1 MLKDKTVVLGI
12 TGSIAAYKMASVASS
27 LKKMGVNVE
36 VIMTENATQFITPV
50 TFEAITGNRCIVDT
64 FDRNFDFNIEHISLA
79 KKADLF
85 IVAPASANII
95 GKIANGIADDMLTTT
110 FMACTCQKLIAPAM
124 NTNMYNNNILQDNL
138 RRCQNYGIRI
148 IEPASGILA
157 CGDAGRGKLPE
168 PELLVEHILSEIQYA
183 KDLRGKKV
191 LVTAGPTMEAIDPV
205 RYITNHSSGRM
216 GYAIARCA
224 AYRGA
229 QVVLVTGRTHIEP
242 PIFTKVIKVTDAE
255 SMYNAVMSEIDDSD
269 IIVMAAA
276 VADYTPAQVSDEKL
290 KKKDGDMSVEMKRT
304 RDILKEAGKIKKADQ
319 YICGFAMETQN
330 LIENAKA
337 KLTAKNADM
346 IVANS
351 LRTEGAGF
359 GTATNV
365 ATLINSEEI
374 KQLPIMSKD
383 ELAEIILDE
392 AIKSIKRLGDR

>member
-27 LKKMGVNVE
+27 LKKLGVNVE

-50 TFEAITGNRCIVDT
+50 TFEAITGNRCITDT

-110 FMACTCQKLIAPAM
+110 FMACTCPKLIAPAM

-148 IEPASGILA
+148 IEPASGLLA

-216 GYAIARCA
+216 GYAIAGCA

-255 SMYNAVMSEIDDSD
+255 SMYNAVMSEIDDAD

-290 KKKDGDMSVEMKRT
+290 KKKDGNMSVEMKRT
-304 RDILKEAGKIKKADQ
+304 RDILKEAGKIKKANQ

-337 KLTAKNADM
+337 KLEAKNADM

-374 KQLPIMSKD
+374 NQLPIMSKD

-392 AIKSIKRLGDR
+392 AIKSIKR

>member
-27 LKKMGVNVE
+27 LRKLGVNVE

-50 TFEAITGNRCIVDT
+50 TFEAITGNRCITDT

-85 IVAPASANII
+85 MVAPASANII

-110 FMACTCQKLIAPAM
+110 FMACTCPKLIAPAM

-148 IEPASGILA
+148 IEPASGLLA

-168 PELLVEHILSEIQYA
+168 PELLIEHILSEIQYA

-216 GYAIARCA
+216 GYAIAGCA

-229 QVVLVTGRTHIEP
+229 DVVLVTGRTHIEP
-242 PIFTKVIKVTDAE
+242 PLFTKVIKVTDAK
-255 SMYNAVMSEIDDSD
+255 SMYNAVMGEIDDAD

-276 VADYTPAQVSDEKL
+276 VADYTPAQVSDEKI

-304 RDILKEAGKIKKADQ
+304 RDILKEAGKIKKSNQ

-330 LIENAKA
+330 LIENAKT
-337 KLTAKNADM
+337 KLAAKNADM

-392 AIKSIKRLGDR
+392 AIKSIKR

>member
-27 LKKMGVNVE
+27 LRKLGVNVE
-36 VIMTENATQFITPV
+36 VIMTCNATQFITPV
-50 TFEAITGNRCIVDT
+50 TFEAITGNRCITDT

-85 IVAPASANII
+85 MVAPASANII

-110 FMACTCQKLIAPAM
+110 FMACTCPKLIAPAM

-138 RRCQNYGIRI
+138 RRCQNCGIRI
-148 IEPASGILA
+148 IEPASGLLA

-216 GYAIARCA
+216 GYAIAGCA

-229 QVVLVTGRTHIEP
+229 DVVLVTGRTHIEP

-255 SMYNAVMSEIDDSD
+255 SMYNAVMSEIDDAD

-304 RDILKEAGKIKKADQ
+304 RDILKEAGKIKKANQ

-337 KLTAKNADM
+337 KLEAKNADM

-374 KQLPIMSKD
+374 KQLPIMSKE

-392 AIKSIKRLGDR
+392 AIKSIKR

>member
-64 FDRNFDFNIEHISLA
+64 FDRNFDFNIEQISLA
-79 KKADLF
+79 QKADLI

-110 FMACTCQKLIAPAM
+110 FMACTCPKLIAPAM

-138 RRCQNYGIRI
+138 RRCQNCGIRI
-148 IEPASGILA
+148 IEPASGLLA
-157 CGDAGRGKLPE
+157 CGDSGRGKLPE
-168 PELLVEHILSEIQYA
+168 PEFLVEHILSEIQYV

-205 RYITNHSSGRM
+205 RYITNHSSGKM

-229 QVVLVTGRTHIEP
+229 EVVLVTGRTHIEP

-255 SMYNAVMSEIDDSD
+255 SMYNAVMSEIDDAD

-304 RDILKEAGKIKKADQ
+304 RDILKEAGKIKKTDQ

-337 KLTAKNADM
+337 KLEAKNADM

-365 ATLINSEEI
+365 ATLIKPEEI

-392 AIKSIKRLGDR
+392 AIGSIKQ

>member
-27 LKKMGVNVE
+27 LRKLGVNVE

-50 TFEAITGNRCIVDT
+50 TFEAITGNRCITDT

-85 IVAPASANII
+85 MVAPASANII

-110 FMACTCQKLIAPAM
+110 FMACTCPKLIAPAM

-148 IEPASGILA
+148 IEPASGLLA

-216 GYAIARCA
+216 GYAIAGCA

-255 SMYNAVMSEIDDSD
+255 SMYNAVMSEIDDAD

-304 RDILKEAGKIKKADQ
+304 RDILKEAGKIKKANQ

-337 KLTAKNADM
+337 KLEAKNADM

-374 KQLPIMSKD
+374 KQLPIMSKE

-392 AIKSIKRLGDR
+392 AIKSIKR

>member
-64 FDRNFDFNIEHISLA
+64 FDRNFDFNIEQISLA
-79 KKADLF
+79 QKADLF

-110 FMACTCQKLIAPAM
+110 FMACTCPKLIAPAM

-138 RRCQNYGIRI
+138 RRCQNCGIRI
-148 IEPASGILA
+148 IEPASGLLA
-157 CGDAGRGKLPE
+157 CGDSGRGKLPE
-168 PELLVEHILSEIQYA
+168 PEFLVEHILSEIQYV

-205 RYITNHSSGRM
+205 RYITNHSSGKM

-229 QVVLVTGRTHIEP
+229 EVVLVTGRTHIEP

-255 SMYNAVMSEIDDSD
+255 SMYNAVMSEIDDAD

-304 RDILKEAGKIKKADQ
+304 RDILKEAGKIKKTDQ

-337 KLTAKNADM
+337 KLEAKNADM

-365 ATLINSEEI
+365 ATLIKPEEL

-392 AIKSIKRLGDR
+392 AIGSIKQ

>member
-27 LKKMGVNVE
+27 LRKLGVNVE
-36 VIMTENATQFITPV
+36 VIMTCNATQFITPV
-50 TFEAITGNRCIVDT
+50 TFEAITGNRCITDT

-110 FMACTCQKLIAPAM
+110 FMACTCPKLIAPAM

-148 IEPASGILA
+148 IEPASGLLA

-216 GYAIARCA
+216 GYAIAGCA

-255 SMYNAVMSEIDDSD
+255 SMYNAVMSEIDDAD

-304 RDILKEAGKIKKADQ
+304 RDILKEAGKIKKANQ

-337 KLTAKNADM
+337 KLEAKNADM

-392 AIKSIKRLGDR
+392 AIGSIKQ

>member
-27 LKKMGVNVE
+27 LRKLGVNVE
-36 VIMTENATQFITPV
+36 VIMTCNATQFITPV
-50 TFEAITGNRCIVDT
+50 TFEAITGNRCITDT

-85 IVAPASANII
+85 MVAPASANII

-110 FMACTCQKLIAPAM
+110 FMACTCPKLIAPAM

-148 IEPASGILA
+148 IEPASGLLA
-157 CGDAGRGKLPE
+157 CGDVGRGKLPE

-216 GYAIARCA
+216 GYAIAGCA

-255 SMYNAVMSEIDDSD
+255 SMYNAVMSEIDDAD

-304 RDILKEAGKIKKADQ
+304 RDILKEAGKIKKANQ

-337 KLTAKNADM
+337 KLEAKNADM

-392 AIKSIKRLGDR
+392 AIKSIKR

>member
-27 LKKMGVNVE
+27 LRKLGVNVE
-36 VIMTENATQFITPV
+36 VIMTCNATQFITPV
-50 TFEAITGNRCIVDT
+50 TFEAITGNRCITDT

-85 IVAPASANII
+85 MVAPASANII

-110 FMACTCQKLIAPAM
+110 FMACTCPKLIAPAM

-138 RRCQNYGIRI
+138 RRCQNCGIRI
-148 IEPASGILA
+148 IEPASGLLA

-216 GYAIARCA
+216 GYAIAGCA

-242 PIFTKVIKVTDAE
+242 PIFTKVIKITDAE
-255 SMYNAVMSEIDDSD
+255 SMYNAVMSEIDDAD

-304 RDILKEAGKIKKADQ
+304 RDILKEAGKIKKANQ

-337 KLTAKNADM
+337 KLEAKNADM

-392 AIKSIKRLGDR
+392 AIKSIKR

>member
-27 LKKMGVNVE
+27 LRKLGVNVE
-36 VIMTENATQFITPV
+36 VIMTCNATQFITPV
-50 TFEAITGNRCIVDT
+50 TFEAITGNRCIADT

-110 FMACTCQKLIAPAM
+110 FMACTCPKLIAPAM

-148 IEPASGILA
+148 IEPASGLLA

-216 GYAIARCA
+216 GYAIAGCA

-242 PIFTKVIKVTDAE
+242 PIFTKVIKITDAE
-255 SMYNAVMSEIDDSD
+255 SMYNAVMSEIDDAD

-304 RDILKEAGKIKKADQ
+304 RDILKEAGKIKKANQ

-337 KLTAKNADM
+337 KLEAKNADM

-392 AIKSIKRLGDR
+392 AIKSIKR

>member
-27 LKKMGVNVE
+27 LRKLGVNVE

-50 TFEAITGNRCIVDT
+50 TFEAITGNRCITDT

-85 IVAPASANII
+85 MVAPASANII

-110 FMACTCQKLIAPAM
+110 FMACTCPKLIAPAM

-138 RRCQNYGIRI
+138 RRCQNCGIRI
-148 IEPASGILA
+148 IEPASGLLA

-216 GYAIARCA
+216 GYAIAGCA

-255 SMYNAVMSEIDDSD
+255 SMHNAVMSEIDDAD

-304 RDILKEAGKIKKADQ
+304 RDILKEAGKIKKANQ

-337 KLTAKNADM
+337 KLEAKNADM

-392 AIKSIKRLGDR
+392 AIKSIKR

>member
-27 LKKMGVNVE
+27 LRKLGVNVE
-36 VIMTENATQFITPV
+36 VIMTCNATQFITPV
-50 TFEAITGNRCIVDT
+50 TFEAITGNRCITDT

-85 IVAPASANII
+85 MVAPASANII

-110 FMACTCQKLIAPAM
+110 FMACTCPKLIAPAM

-148 IEPASGILA
+148 IEPASGLLA

-216 GYAIARCA
+216 GYAIAGCA

-255 SMYNAVMSEIDDSD
+255 SMYNAVMSEIDDAD

-304 RDILKEAGKIKKADQ
+304 RDILKEAGKIKKANQ

-337 KLTAKNADM
+337 KLEAKNADM

-383 ELAEIILDE
+383 GLAEIILDE
-392 AIKSIKRLGDR
+392 AIKSIKR

>member
-27 LKKMGVNVE
+27 LRKLGVNVE
-36 VIMTENATQFITPV
+36 VIMTCNATQFITPM
-50 TFEAITGNRCIVDT
+50 TFEAITGNRCITDT

-85 IVAPASANII
+85 MVAPASANII

-110 FMACTCQKLIAPAM
+110 FMACTCPKLIAPAM

-148 IEPASGILA
+148 IEPASGLLA

-191 LVTAGPTMEAIDPV
+191 LITAGPTMEAIDPV

-216 GYAIARCA
+216 GYAIAGCA

-255 SMYNAVMSEIDDSD
+255 SMYNAVMSEIDDAD

-304 RDILKEAGKIKKADQ
+304 RDILKEAGKIKKANQ

-337 KLTAKNADM
+337 KLEAKNADM

-392 AIKSIKRLGDR
+392 AIKSIKR

>member
-27 LKKMGVNVE
+27 LKKLGVNVE
-36 VIMTENATQFITPV
+36 VIMTCNATQFITPV
-50 TFEAITGNRCIVDT
+50 TFEAITGNRCIADT

-110 FMACTCQKLIAPAM
+110 FMACTCPKLIAPAM

-148 IEPASGILA
+148 IEPASGLLA

-216 GYAIARCA
+216 GYAIAGCA

-255 SMYNAVMSEIDDSD
+255 SMYNAVMSEIDDAD

-304 RDILKEAGKIKKADQ
+304 RDILKEAGKIKKANQ

-337 KLTAKNADM
+337 KLEAKNADM

-392 AIKSIKRLGDR
+392 AIKSIKR

>member
-27 LKKMGVNVE
+27 LRKLGVNVE
-36 VIMTENATQFITPV
+36 VIMTCNATQFITPV
-50 TFEAITGNRCIVDT
+50 TFEAITGNRCITDT

-85 IVAPASANII
+85 MVAPASANII

-110 FMACTCQKLIAPAM
+110 FMACTCPKLIAPAM

-148 IEPASGILA
+148 IEPASGLLA

-168 PELLVEHILSEIQYA
+168 PELLIEHILSEIQYA

-216 GYAIARCA
+216 GYAIAGCA

-242 PIFTKVIKVTDAE
+242 PVFTKVIKVTDAE
-255 SMYNAVMSEIDDSD
+255 SMYNAVMSEIDDAD

-304 RDILKEAGKIKKADQ
+304 RDILKEAGKIKKANQ

-337 KLTAKNADM
+337 KLEAKNADM

-392 AIKSIKRLGDR
+392 AIKSIKR

>member
-27 LKKMGVNVE
+27 LRKLGVNVE
-36 VIMTENATQFITPV
+36 VIMTCNATQFITPV
-50 TFEAITGNRCIVDT
+50 TFEAITGNRCITDT

-110 FMACTCQKLIAPAM
+110 FMACTCPKLIAPAM

-148 IEPASGILA
+148 IEPASGLLA

-191 LVTAGPTMEAIDPV
+191 LITAGPTMEAIDPV

-216 GYAIARCA
+216 GYAIAGCA

-255 SMYNAVMSEIDDSD
+255 SMYNAVMSEIDDAD

-304 RDILKEAGKIKKADQ
+304 RDILKEAGKIKKANQ

-337 KLTAKNADM
+337 KLEAKNADM

-359 GTATNV
+359 GTETNV

-392 AIKSIKRLGDR
+392 AIKSIKR

>member
-27 LKKMGVNVE
+27 LRKLGVNVE

-50 TFEAITGNRCIVDT
+50 TFEAITGNRCITDT

-85 IVAPASANII
+85 MVAPASANII

-110 FMACTCQKLIAPAM
+110 FMACTCPKLIAPAM

-148 IEPASGILA
+148 IEPASGLLA

-191 LVTAGPTMEAIDPV
+191 LITAGPTMEAIDPV

-216 GYAIARCA
+216 GYAIAGCA

-255 SMYNAVMSEIDDSD
+255 SMYNAVMSEIDDAD

-304 RDILKEAGKIKKADQ
+304 RDILKEAGKIKKANQ

-337 KLTAKNADM
+337 KLEAKNADM

-383 ELAEIILDE
+383 KLAEIILDE
-392 AIKSIKRLGDR
+392 AIKSIKR

>member
-27 LKKMGVNVE
+27 LRKLGVNVE

-79 KKADLF
+79 RKADLF
-85 IVAPASANII
+85 MVAPASANII

-110 FMACTCQKLIAPAM
+110 FMACTCPKLIAPAM

-138 RRCQNYGIRI
+138 RRCQNCGIRI
-148 IEPASGILA
+148 IEPASGLLA
-157 CGDAGRGKLPE
+157 CGDSGRGKLPE
-168 PELLVEHILSEIQYA
+168 PEFLVEHILSEIQYV

-205 RYITNHSSGRM
+205 RYITNHSSGKM

-229 QVVLVTGRTHIEP
+229 EVVLVTGRTHIEP
-242 PIFTKVIKVTDAE
+242 PIFTKVLKVTDAK
-255 SMYNAVMSEIDDSD
+255 SMYNAVMGEIDDSD

-276 VADYTPAQVSDEKL
+276 VADYTPAKVSDEKL

-304 RDILKEAGKIKKADQ
+304 GDILKEAGKIKKTDQ

-337 KLTAKNADM
+337 KLEAKNADM

-365 ATLINSEEI
+365 ATLIKPEEI

-392 AIKSIKRLGDR
+392 AIGSIKQ

>member
-27 LKKMGVNVE
+27 LKKLGVNVE
-36 VIMTENATQFITPV
+36 VIMTCNATQFITPV
-50 TFEAITGNRCIVDT
+50 TFEAITGNRCITDT

-85 IVAPASANII
+85 MVAPASANII

-110 FMACTCQKLIAPAM
+110 FMACTCPKLIAPAM

-138 RRCQNYGIRI
+138 RRCQNCGIRI
-148 IEPASGILA
+148 IEPASGLLA

-216 GYAIARCA
+216 GYAIAGCA

-229 QVVLVTGRTHIEP
+229 DVVLVTGRTHIEP
-242 PIFTKVIKVTDAE
+242 PIFTKVIKVTDAK
-255 SMYNAVMSEIDDSD
+255 SMYNVVMGEIDDAD

-304 RDILKEAGKIKKADQ
+304 RDILKEAGKIKKANQ

-337 KLTAKNADM
+337 KLEAKNADM

-359 GTATNV
+359 GTETNV

-392 AIKSIKRLGDR
+392 AIKSIKR

>member
-27 LKKMGVNVE
+27 LRKLGVNVE
-36 VIMTENATQFITPV
+36 VIMTCNATQFITPV
-50 TFEAITGNRCIVDT
+50 TFEAITGNRCITDT

-85 IVAPASANII
+85 MVAPASANII

-110 FMACTCQKLIAPAM
+110 FMACTCPKLIAPAM

-138 RRCQNYGIRI
+138 RRCQNCGIRI
-148 IEPASGILA
+148 IEPASGLLA

-216 GYAIARCA
+216 GYAIAGCA

-255 SMYNAVMSEIDDSD
+255 SMYNAVMSEIDDAD

-304 RDILKEAGKIKKADQ
+304 RDILKEAGKIKKANQ

-337 KLTAKNADM
+337 KLEAKNADM

-365 ATLINSEEI
+365 AILINSEEI

-392 AIKSIKRLGDR
+392 AIKSIKR

>member
-27 LKKMGVNVE
+27 LRKLGVNVE
-36 VIMTENATQFITPV
+36 VIMTCNATQFITPV
-50 TFEAITGNRCIVDT
+50 TFETITGNRCITDT

-85 IVAPASANII
+85 MVAPASANII

-110 FMACTCQKLIAPAM
+110 FMACTCPKLIAPAM

-138 RRCQNYGIRI
+138 RRCQNCGIRI
-148 IEPASGILA
+148 IEPASGLLA

-216 GYAIARCA
+216 GYAIAGCA

-255 SMYNAVMSEIDDSD
+255 SMYNAVMSEIDDAD

-304 RDILKEAGKIKKADQ
+304 RDILKEAGKIKKANQ

-337 KLTAKNADM
+337 KLEAKNADM

-392 AIKSIKRLGDR
+392 AIKSIKR

>member
-27 LKKMGVNVE
+27 LRKLGVNVE
-36 VIMTENATQFITPV
+36 VIMTCNATQFITPV

-110 FMACTCQKLIAPAM
+110 FMACTCPKLIAPAM
-124 NTNMYNNNILQDNL
+124 NTNMYNNGILQENL

-148 IEPASGILA
+148 IEPASGLLA

-216 GYAIARCA
+216 GYAIAGCA

-255 SMYNAVMSEIDDSD
+255 SMYNAVMSEIDDAD

-304 RDILKEAGKIKKADQ
+304 GDILKEAGKIKKTYQ

-330 LIENAKA
+330 LIENARA
-337 KLTAKNADM
+337 KLEAKNADM

-365 ATLINSEEI
+365 ATLIKPEEI

-392 AIKSIKRLGDR
+392 AIGSIKQ

>member
-1 MLKDKTVVLGI
+1 MLKDKKVVLGI

-27 LKKMGVNVE
+27 LRKLGVNVE

-50 TFEAITGNRCIVDT
+50 TFEAITGNRCITDT

-110 FMACTCQKLIAPAM
+110 FMACTCPKLIAPAM

-148 IEPASGILA
+148 IEPASGLLA

-168 PELLVEHILSEIQYA
+168 PELLVEHILSEIQYV

-216 GYAIARCA
+216 GYAIAGCA

-255 SMYNAVMSEIDDSD
+255 SMYNAVMSEIDDAD

-304 RDILKEAGKIKKADQ
+304 RDILKEAGKIKKANQ

-337 KLTAKNADM
+337 KLEAKNADM

-392 AIKSIKRLGDR
+392 AIKSIKR

>member
-27 LKKMGVNVE
+27 LRKLGVNVE

-50 TFEAITGNRCIVDT
+50 TFEAITGNRCITDT

-85 IVAPASANII
+85 MVAPASANII

-110 FMACTCQKLIAPAM
+110 FMACTCPKLIAPAM

-138 RRCQNYGIRI
+138 RRCQNCGIRI
-148 IEPASGILA
+148 IEPASGLLA

-216 GYAIARCA
+216 GYAIAGCA

-229 QVVLVTGRTHIEP
+229 DVVLVTGRTHIEP

-255 SMYNAVMSEIDDSD
+255 SMYNAVMSEIDDAD

-304 RDILKEAGKIKKADQ
+304 RDILKEAGKIKKANQ

-337 KLTAKNADM
+337 KLEAKNADM

-392 AIKSIKRLGDR
+392 AIKSIKR

>member
-27 LKKMGVNVE
+27 LKKLGVNVE
-36 VIMTENATQFITPV
+36 VIMTCNATQFITPV
-50 TFEAITGNRCIVDT
+50 TFEAITGNRCITDT

-85 IVAPASANII
+85 MVAPASANII

-110 FMACTCQKLIAPAM
+110 FMACTCPKLIAPAM
-124 NTNMYNNNILQDNL
+124 NTNMYNNNILQYNL

-148 IEPASGILA
+148 IEPASGLLA

-183 KDLRGKKV
+183 KDLRGEKV
-191 LVTAGPTMEAIDPV
+191 LVTAGPTIEAIDPV

-229 QVVLVTGRTHIEP
+229 DVVLVTGRTHIEP

-255 SMYNAVMSEIDDSD
+255 SMYNAVMSEIDDAD

-304 RDILKEAGKIKKADQ
+304 RDILKEAGKIKKANQ

-337 KLTAKNADM
+337 KLEAKNADM

-392 AIKSIKRLGDR
+392 AIKSIKR

>member
-27 LKKMGVNVE
+27 LRKLGVNVE
-36 VIMTENATQFITPV
+36 VIMTCNATQFITPV

-110 FMACTCQKLIAPAM
+110 FMACTCPKLIAPAM

-148 IEPASGILA
+148 IEPASGLLA

-168 PELLVEHILSEIQYA
+168 PKLLVEHILSEIQYA

-255 SMYNAVMSEIDDSD
+255 SMYNAVMSEIDDAD

-304 RDILKEAGKIKKADQ
+304 RDILKEAGKIKKANQ

-337 KLTAKNADM
+337 KLEAKNADM

-392 AIKSIKRLGDR
+392 AIKSIKR

>member
-27 LKKMGVNVE
+27 LRKLGVNVE

-50 TFEAITGNRCIVDT
+50 TFEAITGNRCIADT

-110 FMACTCQKLIAPAM
+110 FMACTCPKLIAPAM

-148 IEPASGILA
+148 IEPASGLLA

-216 GYAIARCA
+216 GYAIAGCA

-255 SMYNAVMSEIDDSD
+255 SMYNAVMSEIDDAD

-290 KKKDGDMSVEMKRT
+290 KKKDGNMSVEMKRT
-304 RDILKEAGKIKKADQ
+304 RDILKEAGKIKKANQ

-337 KLTAKNADM
+337 KLEAKNADM

-392 AIKSIKRLGDR
+392 AIKSIKR

>member
-27 LKKMGVNVE
+27 LRKLGVNVE

-50 TFEAITGNRCIVDT
+50 TFEAITGNRCITDT

-85 IVAPASANII
+85 MVAPASANII

-110 FMACTCQKLIAPAM
+110 FMACTCPKLIAPAM

-148 IEPASGILA
+148 IEPASGLLA

-216 GYAIARCA
+216 GYAIAGCA

-255 SMYNAVMSEIDDSD
+255 SMYNAVMSEIDDAD

-304 RDILKEAGKIKKADQ
+304 RDILKEAGKIKKANQ

-337 KLTAKNADM
+337 KLEAKNADM

-383 ELAEIILDE
+383 KLAEIILDE
-392 AIKSIKRLGDR
+392 AIKSIKR

>member
-27 LKKMGVNVE
+27 LKKLGVNVE
-36 VIMTENATQFITPV
+36 VIMTCNATQFITPV
-50 TFEAITGNRCIVDT
+50 TFEAITGNRCITDT

-85 IVAPASANII
+85 MVAPASANII

-110 FMACTCQKLIAPAM
+110 FMACTCPKLIAPAM

-138 RRCQNYGIRI
+138 RRCQNCGIRI
-148 IEPASGILA
+148 IEPASGLLA

-216 GYAIARCA
+216 GYAIAGCA

-255 SMYNAVMSEIDDSD
+255 SMYNAVMSEIDDAD

-304 RDILKEAGKIKKADQ
+304 RDILKEAGKIKKANQ

-337 KLTAKNADM
+337 KLEAKNADM

-374 KQLPIMSKD
+374 KQLPIMSKE

-392 AIKSIKRLGDR
+392 AIKSIKR

>member
-27 LKKMGVNVE
+27 LKKLGVNVE
-36 VIMTENATQFITPV
+36 VIMTCNATQFITPV
-50 TFEAITGNRCIVDT
+50 TFEAITGNRCITDT

-85 IVAPASANII
+85 MVAPASANII

-110 FMACTCQKLIAPAM
+110 FMACTCPKLIAPAM

-148 IEPASGILA
+148 IEPASGLLA

-216 GYAIARCA
+216 GYAIAGCA

-255 SMYNAVMSEIDDSD
+255 SMYNAVMSEIDDAD

-304 RDILKEAGKIKKADQ
+304 RDILKEAGKIKKANQ

-337 KLTAKNADM
+337 KLEAKNADM

-392 AIKSIKRLGDR
+392 AIKSIKR

>member
-27 LKKMGVNVE
+27 LRKLGVNVE

-64 FDRNFDFNIEHISLA
+64 FDRNFDFKIEHISLA
-79 KKADLF
+79 RKADLF

-110 FMACTCQKLIAPAM
+110 FMACTCPKLIAPAM

-138 RRCQNYGIRI
+138 RRCQNCGIRI
-148 IEPASGILA
+148 IEPASGLLA

-216 GYAIARCA
+216 GYAIAGCA

-255 SMYNAVMSEIDDSD
+255 SMYNAVMSEIDDAD

-304 RDILKEAGKIKKADQ
+304 RDILKEAGKIKKANQ

-337 KLTAKNADM
+337 KLEAKNADM

-392 AIKSIKRLGDR
+392 AIKSIKR

>member
-27 LKKMGVNVE
+27 LKKLGVNVE

-50 TFEAITGNRCIVDT
+50 TFEAITGNRCITDT

-110 FMACTCQKLIAPAM
+110 FMACTCPKLIAPAM

-148 IEPASGILA
+148 IEPASGLLA

-216 GYAIARCA
+216 GYAIAGCA

-255 SMYNAVMSEIDDSD
+255 SMYNAVMSEIDDAD

-304 RDILKEAGKIKKADQ
+304 RDILKEAGKIKKANQ

-337 KLTAKNADM
+337 KLEAKNADM

-392 AIKSIKRLGDR
+392 AIKSIKR

>member
-27 LKKMGVNVE
+27 LKKLGVNVE
-36 VIMTENATQFITPV
+36 VIMTCNATQFITPV
-50 TFEAITGNRCIVDT
+50 TFEAITGNRCITDT

-85 IVAPASANII
+85 MVAPASANII

-110 FMACTCQKLIAPAM
+110 FMACTCPKLIAPAM

-148 IEPASGILA
+148 IEPASGLLA

-216 GYAIARCA
+216 GYAIAGCA

-229 QVVLVTGRTHIEP
+229 DVVLVTGRTHIEP

-255 SMYNAVMSEIDDSD
+255 SMYNAVMSEIDDAD

-304 RDILKEAGKIKKADQ
+304 RDILKEAGKIKKANQ

-337 KLTAKNADM
+337 KLEAKNADM

-392 AIKSIKRLGDR
+392 AIKSIKR

>member
-27 LKKMGVNVE
+27 LKKLGVNVE
-36 VIMTENATQFITPV
+36 VIMTCNATQFITPV
-50 TFEAITGNRCIVDT
+50 TFEAITGNRCITDT

-110 FMACTCQKLIAPAM
+110 FMACTCPKLIAPAM

-138 RRCQNYGIRI
+138 RRCQNCGIRI
-148 IEPASGILA
+148 IEPASGLLA

-216 GYAIARCA
+216 GYAIAGCA

-255 SMYNAVMSEIDDSD
+255 SMYNAVMSEIDDAD

-304 RDILKEAGKIKKADQ
+304 RDILKEAGKIKKANQ

-337 KLTAKNADM
+337 KLEAKNADM

-392 AIKSIKRLGDR
+392 AIKSIKR

>member
-27 LKKMGVNVE
+27 LRKLGVNVE

-110 FMACTCQKLIAPAM
+110 FMACTCPKLIAPAM

-148 IEPASGILA
+148 IEPASGLLA

-216 GYAIARCA
+216 GYAIAGCA

-255 SMYNAVMSEIDDSD
+255 SMYNAVMSEIDDAD

-290 KKKDGDMSVEMKRT
+290 KKKDEDMSVEMKRT
-304 RDILKEAGKIKKADQ
+304 RDILKEAGKIKKANQ

-337 KLTAKNADM
+337 KLEAKNADM

-392 AIKSIKRLGDR
+392 AIKSIKR

>member
-36 VIMTENATQFITPV
+36 VIMTRNATQFITPV
-50 TFEAITGNRCIVDT
+50 TFEAITGNRCITDT

-79 KKADLF
+79 RKADLF

-110 FMACTCQKLIAPAM
+110 FMACTCPKLIAPAM

-138 RRCQNYGIRI
+138 RRCQNYGIKI
-148 IEPASGILA
+148 IEPASGLLA

-216 GYAIARCA
+216 GYAIAGCA

-242 PIFTKVIKVTDAE
+242 PIFTKVIKITDAE
-255 SMYNAVMSEIDDSD
+255 SMYNAVMSEIDDAD

-304 RDILKEAGKIKKADQ
+304 RDILKEAGKIKKANQ

-337 KLTAKNADM
+337 KLEAKNADM

-392 AIKSIKRLGDR
+392 AIKSIKR

>member
-27 LKKMGVNVE
+27 LRKLGVNVE
-36 VIMTENATQFITPV
+36 VIMTCNATQFITPV
-50 TFEAITGNRCIVDT
+50 TFETITGNRCITDT

-85 IVAPASANII
+85 MVAPASANII

-110 FMACTCQKLIAPAM
+110 FMACTCPKLIAPAM

-138 RRCQNYGIRI
+138 RRCQNCGIRI
-148 IEPASGILA
+148 IEPASGLLA

-183 KDLRGKKV
+183 KDLRGEKV

-255 SMYNAVMSEIDDSD
+255 SMYNAVMSEIDDAD

-304 RDILKEAGKIKKADQ
+304 RDILKEAGKIKKANQ

-337 KLTAKNADM
+337 KLEAKNADM

-392 AIKSIKRLGDR
+392 AIKSIKR

>member
-27 LKKMGVNVE
+27 LKKLGVNVE

-50 TFEAITGNRCIVDT
+50 TFEAITGNRCITDT

-79 KKADLF
+79 RKADLF

-110 FMACTCQKLIAPAM
+110 FMACICPKLIAPAM

-138 RRCQNYGIRI
+138 RRCQNCGIRI
-148 IEPASGILA
+148 IEPASGLLA
-157 CGDAGRGKLPE
+157 CGDSGRGKLPE
-168 PELLVEHILSEIQYA
+168 PEFLVEHILSEIQYV

-205 RYITNHSSGRM
+205 RYITNHSSGKM

-229 QVVLVTGRTHIEP
+229 EVVLVTGRTHIEP

-255 SMYNAVMSEIDDSD
+255 SMYNAVMSEIDDAD

-304 RDILKEAGKIKKADQ
+304 RDILKEAGKIKKTDQ

-337 KLTAKNADM
+337 KLEAKNADM

-365 ATLINSEEI
+365 ATLIKPEEI

-392 AIKSIKRLGDR
+392 AIGSIKQ